1 MEIPN
6 RANLAP
12 AETNKLRNEKA
23 SIKGICLECNDFDRL
38 KIQTLIELNI
48 ISYMAGVLEPKLTLF
63 IY

>member
-6 RANLAP
+6 RANLAR

-23 SIKGICLECNDFDRL
+23 STKGICLECNDFDRL

-48 ISYMAGVLEPKLTLF
+48 ISYMVSKNQN
-63 IY
+63 